1 MAESQT
7 TGTALY
13 YTDPQPVTLEAH
25 RHWRLKDGNV
35 AFTKDSLG
43 VPVVIGEII
52 DAARNYPV
60 LFAAGEEGGP
70 LAMTGIDTGNLFV
83 TGEHWEG
90 RVYIPAYVRRH
101 PFILIGM
108 KPGPNPEDLALG
120 VDAASPRW
128 VKEEGSTEGNAL
140 FDGDEPSQLT
150 KDALQFC
157 SAYTSDA
164 QATQEFMKALRDKGL
179 LVDRRLDF
187 TLPGDKKYAVEG
199 FQLIDAQKL
208 TDLDGKTL
216 IDWHRKGWLAA
227 CYAHL
232 QSLSRIDELLDR
244 RARQEAT
251 PAA

>member
-13 YTDPQPVTLEAH
+13 YTDPQPVTLETH
-25 RHWRLKDGNV
+25 RHWRLKDGDV
-35 AFTKDSLG
+35 SFTKDSLG
-43 VPVVIGEII
+43 TPIVVGEFV
-52 DAARNYPV
+52 DAARYYPI
-60 LFAAGEEGGP
+60 LFAAGEDGGP

-83 TGEHWEG
+83 KEGHWEG
-90 RVYIPAYVRRH
+90 RVYIPAYIRRH

-128 VKEEGSTEGNAL
+128 IKEEGATEGAAL

-157 SAYTSDA
+157 SAYTGEA
-164 QATQEFMKALRDKGL
+164 QGTQEFVKALRAKGL
-179 LVDRRLDF
+179 MADRRLDF
-187 TLPGDKKYAVEG
+187 TLPGDKKYGIDG
-199 FQLIDAQKL
+199 FQLIDAEKL

-216 IDWHRKGWLAA
+216 IEWHRKGWLAA

-232 QSLSRIDELLDR
+232 QSLARVDELLGR
-244 RARQEAT
+244 RASQDV
-251 PAA
+251 PAAS